1 MLLQFSELCLLVL
14 ERNVNK
20 LEELPDCRKC
30 PIHWPFSQEHL
41 IPVWNLISVDYPLKC
56 DFHLLLAVSI
66 ASNPNTHN
74 SSDPHSATST
84 EPVNTKANWH
94 SQLGGAQ
101 WPWGAWAVC
110 QDFQTKTDQTWIH
123 SGETACLSA
132 CQCGTWGLIFQVWR
146 ETAIPSFPRRTCL
159 NRVMLW
165 PLCGGFLR
173 NNRKSHTSILLPCWF

>member
-1 MLLQFSELCLLVL
+1 MSNSLIFLTEASHKCCEFNFCWSLSLVSIYSFLSLL
-14 ERNVNK
+14 
-20 LEELPDCRKC
+20 
-30 PIHWPFSQEHL
+30 
-41 IPVWNLISVDYPLKC
+41 
-56 DFHLLLAVSI
+56 I

-110 QDFQTKTDQTWIH
+110 QGFQTKTHQTWIH
-123 SGETACLSA
+123 SGETVYLSA
-132 CQCGTWGLIFQVWR
+132 YQCGTWGLIFQVWR
-146 ETAIPSFPRRTCL
+146 ETAIPPFPGRIFL

-165 PLCGGFLR
+165 PLCRGFLR
-173 NNRKSHTSILLPCWF
+173 NNRKSHAAFLLPCWV

>member
-1 MLLQFSELCLLVL
+1 MHVL
-14 ERNVNK
+14 ERNINN
-20 LEELPDCRKC
+20 LEKRPDFRRY
-30 PIHWPFSQEHL
+30 PIHWPFSQEHH
-41 IPVWNLISVDYPLKC
+41 IPFWNLISVDYPLKS
-56 DFHLLLAVSI
+56 DFHLFLAVSI

-74 SSDPHSATST
+74 SSDPRSGTST
-84 EPVNTKANWH
+84 EPVNTKANRH

-123 SGETACLSA
+123 SGETAYLSA

-146 ETAIPSFPRRTCL
+146 ETTIPSFPRRSCL

-165 PLCGGFLR
+165 PLCRGFLR